1 MIGVQWGELESA
13 EGHKRVSQTRIGEFV
28 AGSPPFGRCRHQPT
42 TAQASQVV
50 ADVGSAAVEII
61 GEFGGV
67 RGARKQGDENA
78 LPSTV
83 GQSFAEPGEHINV
96 YRRGSGCHPTNY
108 SSATAESTQPFLAG
122 KMNAV
127 IGYGGL

>member
-1 MIGVQWGELESA
+1 M
-13 EGHKRVSQTRIGEFV
+13 
-28 AGSPPFGRCRHQPT
+28 
-42 TAQASQVV
+42 V
-50 ADVGSAAVEII
+50 ADVGSAAVEVI

-67 RGARKQGDENA
+67 RRAREQGDKNA

-83 GQSFAEPGEHINV
+83 GQSLTKPGEHINV
-96 YRRGSGCHPTNY
+96 YRRRGGCHPTNY
-108 SSATAESTQPFLAG
+108 SSATAESTQPFFAG